1 MKAERR
7 KGLKMKIERSIIG
20 IGIDI
25 ALRSLLVP
33 NKIALAK
40 QNFKYQESIILDI
53 KQVKFVMYLNIRY
66 VEFLVLQDF

>member
-7 KGLKMKIERSIIG
+7 SALKMKIERSIIG

-25 ALRSLLVP
+25 AFRSLLVP

-40 QNFKYQESIILDI
+40 
-53 KQVKFVMYLNIRY
+53 
-66 VEFLVLQDF
+66 